1 MKLRVIWLVV
11 LFTLPLFA
19 AAQPATW
26 RIDLLHSQHQGAERF
41 QVQALWQEPQ
51 PWLGPIN
58 YIDSLNRGDYRF
70 ELRAIKSGE
79 VLFAQSYSS
88 LFADWSLSVEAEN
101 AEVHF
106 QEVLRF
112 PAPALP
118 SKLLIYKRRI
128 TEPDQPFALIW
139 QVDLPNTVVMAQV
152 SRQEQHRTLHAATD
166 PSQSYGLVILA
177 EGFQAAEQEAFF
189 SAAAELSD
197 SLLQHAPF
205 AQLKDYLTISAIMT
219 HSAQSGLN
227 TSDTK
232 TATTRFA
239 VNPNSYDMPRYA
251 LSMAVFEINNAAM
264 AVPYNSVVLL
274 TNSADYHG
282 SGIFRTYAVAPAFH
296 PRREFLLLHELGHSI
311 AGLADEY
318 FHATPGYAGSRG
330 TIEPYQPNI
339 TTKAGLSE
347 LKWQTFVTERVVIPT
362 PWPQQ
367 SFIEKPDIRTL
378 QQALHFGTVGAFQGA
393 NYSAEHYYRPAMACL
408 MLMDMGDNH
417 FCPVCQHAVAEQIGA
432 ELGWPA
438 PFLPP
443 E

>member
-1 MKLRVIWLVV
+1 MRLHSIGLV
-11 LFTLPLFA
+11 LFIILPLFA
-19 AAQPATW
+19 IAQPATW
-26 RIDLLHSQHQGAERF
+26 RIDLLHSQQQGAEQF
-41 QVQALWQEPQ
+41 QMLAVWQEPH
-51 PWLGPIN
+51 PWHGPSN

-70 ELRAIKSGE
+70 ELRAINGGE

-101 AEVHF
+101 AEAHF

-112 PAPALP
+112 PAPAV
-118 SKLLIYKRRI
+118 SSTLLIYKRQLKQ
-128 TEPDQPFALIW
+128 PGQPFTLIW
-139 QVDLPNTVVMAQV
+139 QVDLPDTAVMA
-152 SRQEQHRTLHAATD
+152 SESNQEQQRTLHAAAD
-166 PSQSYGLVILA
+166 PSQSYGLAILA
-177 EGFQAAEQEAFF
+177 EGFQATEQEAFF
-189 SAAAELSD
+189 NAAAELSE

-205 AQLKDYLTISAIMT
+205 AQLKKYLTISAIMT
-219 HSAQSGLN
+219 PSAQSGLS
-227 TSDTK
+227 TSS
-232 TATTRFA
+232 AVTRFA
-239 VNPNSYDMPRYA
+239 VNPNSYGMPRYA

-264 AVPYNSVVLL
+264 AVPYNSIVLL

-318 FHATPGYAGSRG
+318 FHATPGYAGTSG

-339 TTKAGLSE
+339 TTKAGLSK
-347 LKWQTFVTERVVIPT
+347 LKWQAFVTKGVPIPT

-367 SFIEKPDIRTL
+367 GFIEKPDITKL
-378 QQALHFGTVGAFQGA
+378 QQAKYYDAVGAFQGA

-408 MLMDMGDNH
+408 MLMDMGKNH
-417 FCPVCQHAVAEQIGA
+417 FCPVCQHAVTGQIGA

-438 PFLPP
+438 PFLAPK
-443 E
+443 